1 MTVGHLFQ
9 DYQPHDVLAKQRI
22 HLCMRLLTFRAI
34 LMLSHILAPQVAS
47 GHRKGEHPALFT
59 EGSDGLLGDEGSC
72 NDV

>member
-1 MTVGHLFQ
+1 
-9 DYQPHDVLAKQRI
+9 
-22 HLCMRLLTFRAI
+22 
-34 LMLSHILAPQVAS
+34 MLSHILAPQVAS